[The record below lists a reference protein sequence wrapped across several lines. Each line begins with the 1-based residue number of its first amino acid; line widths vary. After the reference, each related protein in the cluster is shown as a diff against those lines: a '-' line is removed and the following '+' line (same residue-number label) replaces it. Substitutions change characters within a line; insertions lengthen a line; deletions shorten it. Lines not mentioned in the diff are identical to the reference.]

1 MMKRTKRFNPKY
13 ILWISIILALLMVT
27 SSLLIIRRI
36 ESSFLEILEKEGY
49 ALLESLI
56 ISSGNSIK
64 ATNVAQQILEDRLLD
79 NAKAIDQMGKLSRAR
94 LLTFTSET
102 HLERVDVFSK
112 DGKLQLSSAIY
123 IPGDEKPPSALQ
135 FIFSEKTRIMSFKT
149 EEGDFAVAIRR
160 LSSKDIIVCY
170 SLAKYINEFKKSIG
184 IGNLIQKISK
194 ESGIE
199 YVLLQ
204 NEDGIVFATKNI
216 EKMKKISKDE
226 FLRSALLS
234 NSKSSREFVFEGRK
248 VLEVVGPFSIDNSP
262 YGIFRLG
269 LSLEDYNSVLHD
281 TKRHIV
287 IVSLFIFLIG
297 FIVISFIIT
306 NQNYKLLNESF
317 GKMESFTRKVMDG
330 INSAILSVDEDLIIT
345 FSNKMAGEIFS
356 FGERNLIG
364 KNYKLL
370 FPSDELMVERS
381 LSANANIDEIEKQ
394 YTLPSG
400 KLLHLGIVTSLIT
413 DENGRAKGVTALI
426 RDLTLLRKLKDEVQ
440 EKERLK
446 ALGDLASG
454 VAHEIRNPLNALR
467 LSFERLK
474 QEQGKGNDKLLDIIT
489 EEIARIEKTVED
501 FLIFTKPFIS
511 RPKPVNINHILGETL
526 SLLEGKA
533 IKNGVLIKKV
543 FHVIPDVDGDEDA
556 LRKVFMNVLRNGI
569 DAMENGGE
577 IFVKTFESKMGVEIR
592 IMDTGVGIP
601 KDEATRIFDPYFSKK
616 KGGTG
621 LGLSIAKRIVEV
633 HKGQIS
639 VNSELEKGTEIII
652 LFPIAGKE

>member
-1 MMKRTKRFNPKY
+1 MKRTRRFNPKY
-13 ILWISIILALLMVT
+13 ILWVSVILAVLMLTSALLV
-27 SSLLIIRRI
+27 IRRI

-56 ISSGNSIK
+56 TSSENSIK
-64 ATNVAQQILEDRLLD
+64 ATDVSEQLLENRLLD
-79 NAKAIDQMGKLSRAR
+79 NAKALDQMGKLNRAV
-94 LLTFTSET
+94 LLTFANET
-102 HLERVDVFSK
+102 HVNRIDIFS
-112 DGKLQLSSAIY
+112 GEGNLRLSSSIYVQGDTRPASAI
-123 IPGDEKPPSALQ
+123 Q
-135 FIFSEKTRIMSFKT
+135 FIISGKTRVMSFKT
-149 EEGDFAVAIRR
+149 EEGDFAVAIKR
-160 LSSKDIIVCY
+160 LNSKDIIVCY
-170 SLAKYINEFKKSIG
+170 SDAKYIKELKNSVG

-216 EKMKKISKDE
+216 EKMKKISKDI
-226 FLRSALLS
+226 FLRNALLS
-234 NSKSSREFVFEGRK
+234 DSKDSREYVFEGRK
-248 VLEVVGPFSIDNSP
+248 VLEVVKPFSIDNTP

-281 TKRHIV
+281 TKRHIL

-297 FIVISFIIT
+297 FIVMSFIIM
-306 NQNYKLLNESF
+306 NQNYRLLNESF
-317 GKMESFTRKVMDG
+317 GKMESFMKKVMDG

-345 FSNKMAGEIFS
+345 FSNKMTGEIFS
-356 FGERNLIG
+356 LGDRNLIG

-394 YTLPSG
+394 YTMPSG
-400 KLLHLGIVTSLIT
+400 KLLHLGIATSLIT

-426 RDLTLLRKLKDEVQ
+426 RDLTLLRRLKDEVQ

-474 QEQGKGNDKLLDIIT
+474 QEQGKGNDKLLEIIT
-489 EEIARIEKTVED
+489 EEIGRIEKTVED

-511 RPKPVNINHILGETL
+511 RLKSVNINDILGETL

-533 IKNGVLIKKV
+533 IEKGVLIKKV
-543 FHVIPDVDGDEDA
+543 FQVIPDVDGDEDA

-577 IFVKTFESKMGVEIR
+577 IFVKTLKSKMGVEIR
-592 IMDTGVGIP
+592 IVDTGVGISR
-601 KDEATRIFDPYFSKK
+601 DEAKRIFDPYFSKK

-639 VNSELEKGTEIII
+639 VNSEIEKGTEIII
-652 LFPIAGKE
+652 VFPIAVRE